1 LQEAH
6 KFRIARIAFKK
17 DTGIYIP
24 KSNPNIGIIDHF
36 SFAEAGDL
44 TQILYIPQEHKLLQ
58 RSIIKQELQPFLAD
72 SQLKK

>member
-1 LQEAH
+1 M
-6 KFRIARIAFKK
+6 ARMAFKK
-17 DTGIYIP
+17 DKWTYIP
-24 KSNPNIGIIDHF
+24 MSNPNIGILDYLLGDSF
-36 SFAEAGDL
+36 SLAELGDL